1 MYMSKVLSMAL
12 ADNSRL
18 GNRMPIE
25 FGKLWKRCPW
35 YKSNGIDV
43 RLNEAH
49 VLISCAAVTQEGLQ
63 KFVTESYNHHSVVPG

>member
-1 MYMSKVLSMAL
+1 MSKVLSMAL

-49 VLISCAAVTQEGLQ
+49 GTLILCSCDSRRS
-63 KFVTESYNHHSVVPG
+63 TEICY